1 MIIPSNTSGGAERVM
16 SQLANHFAIKGI
28 KVKLVNFDK
37 GSNFYKID
45 DSVDY
50 IKLNLQ
56 FKSTSKL
63 KNYRSS
69 KNRNKEIY
77 CYKTYNKRFSTGHS
91 IAFSRNG

>member
-1 MIIPSNTSGGAERVM
+1 MKKILMIIPSNTSGGAERVM

-50 IKLNLQ
+50 IKA
-56 FKSTSKL
+56 K